1 MKKLK
6 IICSILLAIALLN
19 NPYGYYQILKWVVT
33 ISSSYIASGYF
44 KSNKEK
50 LGWIFV
56 SVAILYN
63 PIIPI
68 FLDRSTWEI
77 VNVITIGL
85 MLFSYKK

>member
-1 MKKLK
+1 
-6 IICSILLAIALLN
+6 
-19 NPYGYYQILKWVVT
+19 
-33 ISSSYIASGYF
+33 
-44 KSNKEK
+44 
-50 LGWIFV
+50 
-56 SVAILYN
+56 VAILYN